1 MLVRLDANTDV
12 AVPGTLKGKRG
23 GISILEFP
31 LRDSRIVETCHYG
44 EEIIILDGKP
54 GEAGL
59 IFLLIE
65 TAKGIRGWISDQY
78 LGNPDPNEN

>member
-23 GISILEFP
+23 GISIHEFP
-31 LRDSRIVETCHYG
+31 LRHSRIIGTCYHD
-44 EEIIILDGKP
+44 EVLIILDGKP
-54 GEAGL
+54 GGAGL

-65 TAKGIRGWISDQY
+65 TA
-78 LGNPDPNEN
+78 